1 MAQQSFYDLLNGE
14 NSSGNPDLAVNIANT
29 DAVVGRSRF
38 IEYFVGG
45 GNTGGFDRTDVW
57 DTSDSNSN
65 PTFTQGGMVSGEGYY
80 GTKFSTGSTATNS
93 NFIMNWNDKRP
104 FDAKSSECIWTFKP
118 DLAPTSTNWFLEVGM
133 GYATGNTFHGF
144 EHSTSQTYISLQT
157 SQSESHTLHNTGV
170 PVENR
175 WFTVRIENKASSCDM
190 SFDGRLQVTATSG
203 LQTSDRMQPTVYG
216 NRGTNSPSGTALS
229 TIFRY
234 FEAMNT

>member
-1 MAQQSFYDLLNGE
+1 MAQQSLYDLLNGE
-14 NSSGNPDLAVNIANT
+14 NASGNPDLAVNVANT

-45 GNTGGFDRTDVW
+45 GATGGFDRTDVW
-57 DTSDSNSN
+57 DTSDSNSS
-65 PTFTQGGMVSGEGYY
+65 PTFAQNQEGI
-80 GTKFSTGSTATNS
+80 KFTTGSTATNS
-93 NFIMNWNDKRP
+93 NFIMNWAEKRP

-118 DLAPTSTNWFLEVGM
+118 EMVTLAQSNNWFLEVGI

-144 EHSTSQTYISLQT
+144 SHHTGQTNIRLQT
-157 SQSESHTLHNTGV
+157 SQSESHSHHYTGV

-190 SFDGRLQVTATSG
+190 SFDGKLQVTATSG

-216 NRGTNSPSGTALS
+216 NRGTSSSAGSTALAS
-229 TIFRY
+229 TFRY